1 MTSLMSRIEALG
13 KMASAVAHDFNNSLT
28 IIMGFAEIAQLD
40 QTNTMQVEKSLK
52 SIVRAFGNAAE
63 LTGSLLWFGRKD
75 PTKKFIVEI
84 KPFIAALAESSE
96 RLLPADKDLQ
106 IGALNL
112 PISLLINQKR
122 NRLYLT

>member
-1 MTSLMSRIEALG
+1 MTSLMSPIEALG
-13 KMASAVAHDFNNSLT
+13 EMASGVAHDFNNSLT
-28 IIMGFAEIAQLD
+28 IIMGSAEIAQLD
-40 QTNTMQVEKSLK
+40 PSNTMQVEKSLK

-75 PTKKFIVEI
+75 PTKKSIVEI
-84 KPFIAALAESSE
+84 KSFIAALAESSD
-96 RLLPADKDLQ
+96 RLLPADVDLQ
-106 IGALNL
+106 IVTLNL

>member
-1 MTSLMSRIEALG
+1 MSRIEALG

-75 PTKKFIVEI
+75 PTKKSIVEI
-84 KPFIAALAESSE
+84 KSFIAALAESSD
-96 RLLPADKDLQ
+96 RLLPADVDLQ
-106 IGALNL
+106 IVTLNL

>member
-1 MTSLMSRIEALG
+1 MTSLMSPIEALG
-13 KMASAVAHDFNNSLT
+13 EMASGVAHDFNNSLT
-28 IIMGFAEIAQLD
+28 IIMGSAEIAQLD
-40 QTNTMQVEKSLK
+40 PSNTMQVEKSLK

>member
-84 KPFIAALAESSE
+84 KSFIAALAESSE

-106 IGALNL
+106 IVTLNL

>member
-1 MTSLMSRIEALG
+1 MSRIEALG

>member
-1 MTSLMSRIEALG
+1 MTSLMSPIEALG
-13 KMASAVAHDFNNSLT
+13 EMASAVAHDFNNSLT

-75 PTKKFIVEI
+75 PTKKSIVEI
-84 KPFIAALAESSE
+84 KSFIAALAESSE

-106 IGALNL
+106 IVTLNL

>member
-1 MTSLMSRIEALG
+1 MSRIEALG

-84 KPFIAALAESSE
+84 KSFIAALAESSE

-106 IGALNL
+106 IVTLNL

>member
-1 MTSLMSRIEALG
+1 MSRIEALG

-52 SIVRAFGNAAE
+52 SIFRAFGNAAE

-84 KPFIAALAESSE
+84 KSFIAALAESSE

-106 IGALNL
+106 IVTLNL

>member
-1 MTSLMSRIEALG
+1 MSRIEALG

-28 IIMGFAEIAQLD
+28 IIMGFSEIAQLD

-84 KPFIAALAESSE
+84 KSFIAALAESSE
-96 RLLPADKDLQ
+96 RLLPADRDLQ
-106 IGALNL
+106 IGTLNL

>member
-1 MTSLMSRIEALG
+1 MSPIEALG
-13 KMASAVAHDFNNSLT
+13 EMASAVAHDFNNSLT

-75 PTKKFIVEI
+75 PTKKSIVEI
-84 KPFIAALAESSE
+84 KSFIAALAESSE

-106 IGALNL
+106 IVTLNL

>member
-1 MTSLMSRIEALG
+1 MSPIEALG
-13 KMASAVAHDFNNSLT
+13 EMASGVAHDFNNSLT

-75 PTKKFIVEI
+75 PTKKSIVEI
-84 KPFIAALAESSE
+84 KSFIAALAESSD
-96 RLLPADKDLQ
+96 RLLPADVDLQ
-106 IGALNL
+106 IVTLNL